1 MSSRGPVAA
10 VVSTLATKRA
20 EAEFFGECLT
30 NSGFSVR
37 HIDTSL
43 GASGRLEGREKL
55 AAMKAA
61 VERARRDLR
70 RLASAGGLEAIS
82 GLGGGTGSQLAADVM
97 SGPEWSMPK
106 LLVTT
111 MAADLRPASAVSG
124 IVLMP
129 AVADLAGLNSVTRDV
144 LKRAASVVAALAQS
158 AGQQSA
164 KNPIGITELGVTGGG
179 AAAAAAEIRA
189 FGFETVSF
197 HANGFGGSALAEWA
211 GSGRLAGVI
220 DYTIHETVSLMLDP
234 HTTVRRNRFSATG
247 SVPRVVLPG
256 GVNFFTFERGR
267 IPPVDSEGRAS
278 YPHSPAFRHVGLTE
292 GEMAQAGQFVGR
304 ELAGPAENTAVILP
318 MAGFS
323 SEDRAGGAIENS
335 AGREA
340 FAAGIRMACGQS
352 VEILRIPGHIN
363 DAETAKL
370 SAAKLL
376 EFLRAGEGKAK
387 A

>member
-1 MSSRGPVAA
+1 
-10 VVSTLATKRA
+10 
-20 EAEFFGECLT
+20 
-30 NSGFSVR
+30 
-37 HIDTSL
+37 
-43 GASGRLEGREKL
+43 
-55 AAMKAA
+55 
-61 VERARRDLR
+61 
-70 RLASAGGLEAIS
+70 
-82 GLGGGTGSQLAADVM
+82 
-97 SGPEWSMPK
+97 MPK

-267 IPPVDSEGRAS
+267 IPPVDSAGRAG

-292 GEMAQAGQFVGR
+292 GEMALAGQFVGR
-304 ELAGPAENTAVILP
+304 ELAGPAEDTAVILP

-323 SEDRAGGAIENS
+323 SEDRPGGAIENS

-340 FAAGIRMACGQS
+340 FAAGIRMACGKS